1 MRDASFTLDVG
12 LFTPTAPFSY
22 RHGPRPGIW
31 FVTDAGGLRV
41 ATAKTRAGARL
52 AVRALYRELA
62 SEQLRLAA

>member
-1 MRDASFTLDVG
+1 MRDTSFTLDGG

-22 RHGPRPGIW
+22 RHGSRPGVW
-31 FVTDAGGLRV
+31 FVTDVNGLRV
-41 ATAKTRAGARL
+41 ATSKTRAGARL